1 MMASTSVN
9 SMTPQERARA
19 LREMGFD
26 ATETLLLAATRSDD
40 SEIDLSRLRRMLD
53 AGCEHRLA
61 VRIMV

>member
-1 MMASTSVN
+1 MASTSVN
-9 SMTPQERARA
+9 SLTPQERARV

-40 SEIDLSRLRRMLD
+40 VDVDLSRLRWMLD

-61 VRIMV
+61 VRIVV